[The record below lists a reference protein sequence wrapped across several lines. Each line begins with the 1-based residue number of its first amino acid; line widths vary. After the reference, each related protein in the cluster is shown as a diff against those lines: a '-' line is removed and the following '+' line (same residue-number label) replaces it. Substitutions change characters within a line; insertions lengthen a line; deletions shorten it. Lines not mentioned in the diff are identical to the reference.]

1 MIDRTVKFPQIGDVS
16 STQSY
21 VLVGANGSGKSHLGA
36 WIEKNNDKVLRISA
50 QRALSIPDTINIIN
64 EEAAWKNIFYGNPT
78 QTDKGYKWKWG
89 KETSTLVMIM
99 KVFYQ
104 VSFLGRLM
112 NFEYLRICAI
122 KGISPIDMR
131 Q

>member
-1 MIDRTVKFPQIGDVS
+1 M
-16 STQSY
+16 
-21 VLVGANGSGKSHLGA
+21 
-36 WIEKNNDKVLRISA
+36 E
-50 QRALSIPDTINIIN
+50 
-64 EEAAWKNIFYGNPT
+64 NIFYGNPT

-89 KETSTLVMIM
+89 KETSTLVNDYES
-99 KVFYQ
+99 VLSS
-104 VSFLGRLM
+104 VFLGRLM